1 MKHHETHR
9 LRPVMIGN
17 RYAGCL
23 IYTAKGWTAP
33 SDIMSRQRGRND
45 ILPRLPIARHPQL
58 TTDKSAVSPLDKIAL
73 KSVPG
78 WRAKRMECSVHNL
91 PPTLAAKLS
100 LISCV
105 AMSVTCGTKS
115 TVLS

>member
-1 MKHHETHR
+1 LRRHEIHR
-9 LRPVMIGN
+9 LRLVMIGN

-23 IYTAKGWTAP
+23 IHTAKGWTAP

-45 ILPRLPIARHPQL
+45 ILPRLAIARHPQL
-58 TTDKSAVSPLDKIAL
+58 TTDNSAVSPLDKIAL

-78 WRAKRMECSVHNL
+78 SRAKRMECSVHNL
-91 PPTLAAKLS
+91 PPTRAAKQS
-100 LISCV
+100 LVSCV
-105 AMSVTCGTKS
+105 AMSVTCGTKI